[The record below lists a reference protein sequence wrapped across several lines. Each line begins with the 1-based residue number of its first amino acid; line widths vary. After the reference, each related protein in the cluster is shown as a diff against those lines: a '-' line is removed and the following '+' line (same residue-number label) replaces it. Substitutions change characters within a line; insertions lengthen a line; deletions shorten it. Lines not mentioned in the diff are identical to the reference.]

1 MVSVKFSIRDSY
13 MKWYFVIGS
22 AVRSRKSPFGEQD
35 SLSKQRDIRDQV
47 KKKKKQKQTLL
58 ESLSS

>member
-35 SLSKQRDIRDQV
+35 SLSKQRDIWDQV
-47 KKKKKQKQTLL
+47 KKKKNQKQTLL